1 VNFLRRTFP
10 KNDLI
15 TNITKRLKT
24 FEELKTEYKMEE
36 SIYRTAESE
45 YFSEKSE
52 KYCIYGVPTSRPSTR
67 LLNYHSTKPTEDL
80 DEPIWFSTTINDSI
94 QYCNKKSN
102 LTYPCVTYEYKPYL
116 ITEKVHNKPQK
127 KIVFLDLN
135 GTQIKD
141 PNDLTKIRYQLDES
155 FMKMIYNKILQDYQ
169 DHFIEDEDNP
179 VNGKFM
185 AIDNACD
192 NVYTIIE
199 ILSAYGYYEGY
210 RNSEHYIDKFFTYE
224 LFSIIDDLKIE
235 SNMNCIFM
243 GYFHSNV
250 LTAELNK
257 NEFEPSGYLPAEFAI
272 PYKRAINKHC
282 MEHLG
287 LAVENLTIV
296 TKSKKNKKRK
306 YPYTNGG
313 KSKGGKKRR
322 KTQRNRK

>member
-1 VNFLRRTFP
+1 MEFLRSIFP
-10 KNDLI
+10 KNDLK
-15 TNITKRLKT
+15 TNIKNRLKT
-24 FEELKTEYKMEE
+24 FEQLKTEYKFEG

-45 YFSEKSE
+45 FFSEKSE
-52 KYCIYGVPTSRPSTR
+52 KFCIYGVPKSRPSTR
-67 LLNYHSTKPTEDL
+67 LLNYHSTKPTEDIS
-80 DEPIWFSTTINDSI
+80 EPIWFSTTIHDSI
-94 QYCNKKSN
+94 QYCNKKSDP
-102 LTYPCVTYEYKPYL
+102 TSPCETYEYKPYK

-135 GTQIKD
+135 GTQIID
-141 PNDLTKIRYQLDES
+141 PNDLTKIRYKLDES
-155 FMKMIYNKILQDYQ
+155 LMKMIYNKILQDYQ

-185 AIDNACD
+185 AIDNDCD
-192 NVYTIIE
+192 YVYTLIE

-224 LFSIIDDLKIE
+224 LFSIIDELEIE
-235 SNMNCIFM
+235 SNMDCIFM

-250 LTAELNK
+250 LTAELIG
-257 NEFEPSGYLPAEFAI
+257 NELHPSGYLPAEFAI

-287 LAVENLTIV
+287 LALKGLEIV
-296 TKSKKNKKRK
+296 VKSEKNKKRK
-306 YPYTNGG
+306 HLNISKG
-313 KSKGGKKRR
+313 KGGKKRR